1 MKEAVFISKVRLRG
15 NLNGS
20 LFNFEGPGGT
30 SGRRGKL
37 LFFLDGEAESFQ
49 RRCRKEDSGSNIQHP
64 KSKI

>member
-49 RRCRKEDSGSNIQHP
+49 RGCREKDSRSNI
-64 KSKI
+64 